1 MVMRAGVGFYCAAVG
16 LFMVVWWILDIN
28 RGAPARPGW
37 SRAQMHLRL
46 AAELVTAALLA
57 AGGALLICGVT
68 PTVALVGL
76 AALLFTVIARPG
88 YFGALHERAPAI
100 AFGLMLMLTL
110 ASMGGV
116 LAA

>member
-28 RGAPARPGW
+28 RGALARPDW
-37 SRAQMHLRL
+37 SRAQINLRL
-46 AAELVTAALLA
+46 AAKVVTGVLLA

-68 PTVALVGL
+68 SSVALVGL

-88 YFGALHERAPAI
+88 YFSALNERAPAI
-100 AFGLMLMLTL
+100 MFGLVLMLTL
-110 ASMGGV
+110 GSMGGV